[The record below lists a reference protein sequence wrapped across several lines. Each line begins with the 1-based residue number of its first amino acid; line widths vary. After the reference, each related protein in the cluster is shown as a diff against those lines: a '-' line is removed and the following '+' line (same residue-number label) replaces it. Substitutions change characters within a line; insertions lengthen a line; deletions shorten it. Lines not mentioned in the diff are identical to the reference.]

1 MFVGE
6 DQITCLLLGTD
17 VKMKPFNIDDFT
29 TLCCLRTTI
38 RHRACKTLT

>member
-29 TLCCLRTTI
+29 AIKSVYRS
-38 RHRACKTLT
+38 HYVV